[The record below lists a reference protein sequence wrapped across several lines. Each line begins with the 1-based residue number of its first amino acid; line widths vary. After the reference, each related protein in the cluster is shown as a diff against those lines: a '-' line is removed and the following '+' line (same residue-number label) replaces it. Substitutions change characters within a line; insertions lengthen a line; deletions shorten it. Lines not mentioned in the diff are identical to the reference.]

1 MRVIHIL
8 KDGSR
13 PKDITGH
20 IVKASEAIAL
30 YDTMKNLNRRLS
42 KNETQNCT
50 TLSGYAPSAR

>member
-20 IVKASEAIAL
+20 VVKVSEATTF
-30 YDTMKNLNRRLS
+30 YDIMKNLNRRLS
-42 KNETQNCT
+42 NEKNCSVVPRNT
-50 TLSGYAPSAR
+50 PSAR

>member
-20 IVKASEAIAL
+20 VVKVSEATTFYEI
-30 YDTMKNLNRRLS
+30 MKNLNRRLS
-42 KNETQNCT
+42 NEKNRSVMPRNTP
-50 TLSGYAPSAR
+50 AAR